1 MITVQCTC
9 GAKGMAPPT
18 LAGKTVR
25 CKSCSAPISIPNT
38 APPNAAPSDIYDIA
52 QPASR
57 PAAARGPADGPPPIP
72 PLPPEPKP
80 QSTKSRPRAEPS
92 DRSFWPDLAL
102 SFGFMFRPANLLI
115 FTGAVILGLL
125 AEFIPVRWLDRIPF
139 GLLCAI
145 YMGTIEES
153 AGGSDDLP
161 NSADYEGFFESI
173 ILPIARFMG
182 VSLVL
187 GLFAVILFFVATIP
201 IESETTAIYVAV
213 AIGAAVAFLWPMSML
228 MAALGGLTTLFRLDV
243 MARSIA
249 GAIVPYLAVWGALLV
264 AVALIAAPYFV
275 FTPEDDSGGFD
286 PFTNVPGRTVASV
299 LGVYATLVSM
309 RSIGLLY
316 RHFSDRFPWSF
327 G

>member
-1 MITVQCTC
+1 MITVQCSC
-9 GAKGMAPPT
+9 GAKGMAAPT

-25 CKSCSAPISIPNT
+25 CRSCSAPITIPSA
-38 APPNAAPSDIYDIA
+38 APPGAPPDDIYDIA
-52 QPASR
+52 PPTA
-57 PAAARGPADGPPPIP
+57 GPPLRSDLSGPPPIP

-80 QSTKSRPRAEPS
+80 QSAKSKRRAEAS

-102 SFGFMFRPANLLI
+102 SFGFMFRPANLLV

-125 AEFIPVRWLDRIPF
+125 SEFIPVRWIDRIPF

-182 VSLVL
+182 VSLAL
-187 GLFAVILFFVATIP
+187 GLFAVVLFFVVTIP

-213 AIGAAVAFLWPMSML
+213 AIGAAVAFLRPMSML
-228 MAALGGLTTLFRLDV
+228 MAALGGLTSLVRLDM
-243 MARSIA
+243 MARSVA
-249 GAIVPYLAVWGALLV
+249 AAIVPYLAVWAALLV
-264 AVALIAAPYFV
+264 AMALIVAPYV
-275 FTPEDDSGGFD
+275 LSTAEDDSGGFD
-286 PFTNVPGRTVASV
+286 PFTNIPGRTVAAV

-309 RSIGLLY
+309 RSIGLLH